1 MKRNII
7 TLLAGVLLITFLA
20 WLSLKLMSKKG
31 KSDAELIEFAI
42 SDTSSISQIIIT
54 DAQSNK
60 ITLVNKNGLWA
71 EDNGDCISQQ
81 NVSFILDAVKNIEFK
96 GYLPENST
104 RKFTELMASQHT
116 KVEFFVDGEWQ
127 KTWYIGPSSQ
137 DHYGQIMLL
146 ETKDEGKSTHPVMMR
161 IKGLK
166 GIIEPRFFADK
177 RKWMCTNIFALSVDE
192 INSVNVQFIDEPSRS
207 FSVKKNKQNFIV
219 KQGLNSLSVV
229 DTTNI
234 YRYLQAFKK
243 IHFALPNYEM
253 SARQCDSIKKSLPF
267 CKLQVNQTNGKSTL
281 LKMYRI
287 KAKEEERN
295 EFGELVNMDMNNFW
309 CILPNGQL
317 VKCQYFVFNP
327 LLLGHVYFPAM
338 VLEKK
343 PPTK

>member
-7 TLLAGVLLITFLA
+7 TLLTGVLLIAFLA
-20 WLSLKLMSKKG
+20 WISLKLMSNKG
-31 KSDAELIEFAI
+31 KSDSELIEFAI
-42 SDTSSISQIIIT
+42 SDTTKISQIIIT

-60 ITLVNKNGLWA
+60 ITLVNKNGLWT
-71 EDNGDCISQQ
+71 EDNGDCVSQQ
-81 NVSFILDAVKNIEFK
+81 NVSFILDAAKNIEFK

-116 KVEFFVDGEWQ
+116 IVEFFVSGEWV

-137 DHYGQIMLL
+137 DHYGQVMLL
-146 ETKDEGKSTHPVMMR
+146 ENSDEGKSNRPVMMR

-177 RKWMCTNIFALSVDE
+177 RKWMCTNVFALSVDE
-192 INSVNVQFIDEPSRS
+192 IKNVNIQFFDEPSRS
-207 FSVKKNKQNFIV
+207 FSVKKDHQNFIV
-219 KQGLNSLSVV
+219 KQGGNPLKFV
-229 DTTNI
+229 DTANV
-234 YRYLQAFKK
+234 YRYLQAYKK

-253 SARQCDSIKKSLPF
+253 TPRQCDSIKKSMPF
-267 CKLQVNQTNGKSTL
+267 CKLQVTQTNGKSTL
-281 LKMYRI
+281 LKLYRI
-287 KAKEEERN
+287 KAKEQERN

-343 PPTK
+343 PLTK

>member
-1 MKRNII
+1 MKRKII
-7 TLLAGVLLITFLA
+7 ALLAGLLILSFLA
-20 WLSLKLMSKKG
+20 WLSIKLINRKG
-31 KSDAELIEFAI
+31 KSDSKLIEFSI
-42 SDTSSISQIIIT
+42 SDTTNISKIIIT

-60 ITLVNKNGLWA
+60 ITLVNKNGSWT
-71 EDNGDCISQQ
+71 ESNGDCISQQ
-81 NVSFILDAVKNIEFK
+81 NVSFILDAAKNIEFK

-104 RKFTELMASQHT
+104 RKFTELMSSQHT
-116 KVEFFVDGEWQ
+116 KVEFFVKGEWE

-146 ETKDEGKSTHPVMMR
+146 ETKDEGKSTRPVMMR

-192 INSVNVQFIDEPSRS
+192 IKNVNVQFIDEPSRS
-207 FSVKKNKQNFIV
+207 FSVSKNQQNFIV
-219 KQGLNSLSVV
+219 KQGLNSLSAV

-234 YRYLQAFKK
+234 YRYLQAYKK

-253 SARQCDSIKKSLPF
+253 SPSQCDSIKKSLPF
-267 CKLQVNQTNGKSTL
+267 CKLQVTQTNGKSTL
-281 LKMYRI
+281 LKLYRI
-287 KAKEEERN
+287 KAKEQERN